1 MQTKDDL
8 RKLFQEG
15 LSRLFDKTLPPGA
28 ARKYRFMHTSGTTG
42 LPLPV
47 LYTDRPDWVP
57 EFMGEGQRILMVF
70 GSKPL
75 RVDFAR
81 SHVDDDTGPG
91 DIMCIN
97 IKNPP
102 EVLERIRT
110 DYRPTSFVCPPSVL
124 LRLTHT
130 WPRESCEAIISITLT
145 GELATEMITK
155 EIATRFP
162 NASINNY
169 YPSIEVSLMGEQSK
183 GCAWNE
189 FHPVKGVK
197 FDITDEDENG
207 TGYLL
212 ISKENKGGLNLKQYR
227 IGDLAQKVEDKDG
240 RSTIR
245 LYGRQG
251 FDYIKLA
258 GALLVR
264 EEFDRVTRELEKYID
279 DFKAEVRTHI
289 HDGSPIHELTLYITA
304 PQKNTLNDKDLAE
317 LIAKEFTDRL
327 FVTPNSTLKHAIENK
342 IFTPLVVNVVTEV
355 THATTKPQRL
365 KFIE

>member
-8 RKLFQEG
+8 RKLFGEN
-15 LSRLFDKTLPPGA
+15 LKRLFNQNLPQGT

-81 SHVDDDTGPG
+81 SHVDDDTDPG

-124 LRLTHT
+124 LRLTST
-130 WPRESCEAIISITLT
+130 WPKESCEEITSITLT

-155 EIATRFP
+155 EIYDRFP
-162 NASINNY
+162 NASVHNY

-183 GCAWNE
+183 ECAWNE
-189 FHPVKGVK
+189 FHPVKGVR
-197 FDITDEDENG
+197 FDITNEDESG
-207 TGYLL
+207 VGYLL
-212 ISKENKGGLNLKQYR
+212 ITKENQGGLSLKQYR
-227 IGDLAQKVEDKDG
+227 IGDLAQKVEDKNG
-240 RSTIR
+240 RPTVR
-245 LYGRQG
+245 LFGRQG
-251 FDYIKLA
+251 FDYIKMA
-258 GALLVR
+258 GVLLVR
-264 EEFDRVTRELEKYID
+264 EEFDRVIRELEKYID
-279 DFKAEVRTHI
+279 EYKVEVRTNI
-289 HDGSPIHELTLYITA
+289 INGTPIHELTLYIT
-304 PQKNTLNDKDLAE
+304 PPEQNTLNNEDLASVVF
-317 LIAKEFTDRL
+317 KEFAEKL
-327 FVTPNSTLKHAIENK
+327 FVTPNSTLKHAVENK
-342 IFTPLVVNVVTEV
+342 IFSPLIVKVVSEI
-355 THATTKPQRL
+355 THTTTKPQRL
-365 KFIE
+365 KFVE